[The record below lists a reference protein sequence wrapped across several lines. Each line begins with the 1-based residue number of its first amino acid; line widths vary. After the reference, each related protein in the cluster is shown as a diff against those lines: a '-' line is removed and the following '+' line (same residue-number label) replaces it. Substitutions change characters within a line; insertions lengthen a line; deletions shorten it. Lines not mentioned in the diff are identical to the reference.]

1 MKRIRIFKPCI
12 LCALSFLLL
21 MVTMTNAQ
29 DKPFSDND
37 CDGGAELSEAL
48 GDTGQFGFERSWL
61 GTKGTQVLLMQSR

>member
-1 MKRIRIFKPCI
+1 
-12 LCALSFLLL
+12 